1 MRQEINGWRK
11 HLDFIALD
19 VICLHL
25 AYALAYCLRFGW
37 GDPYARHRGSVVVAL
52 TVSGAC
58 VQYSVRNVIYPYGSP
73 PFDGSE
79 ENLTRFW
86 YDR

>member
-37 GDPYARHRGSVVVAL
+37 EILMRAAN
-52 TVSGAC
+52 GA
-58 VQYSVRNVIYPYGSP
+58 
-73 PFDGSE
+73 F
-79 ENLTRFW
+79 
-86 YDR
+86 